1 MEEGIKEEEGLEDSA
16 NEEEEE
22 TQEDWSDH
30 FVEFKKKRATRKK
43 IMKKISSGHRL
54 YAIDRR
60 RGESITTGLYL
71 ETWNKLELIVSGY
84 SKNRYKKF
92 IISLCNERRLQ
103 HLPLVAL
110 HLRPSPP
117 FFDAA
122 RSPSST

>member
-60 RGESITTGLYL
+60 RGESIATGLYL
-71 ETWNKLELIVSGY
+71 ETWNKLEFIVSGY
-84 SKNRYKKF
+84 SKNRYKKVRSEKEGVGF
-92 IISLCNERRLQ
+92 IRDYYCAKVLGKK
-103 HLPLVAL
+103 
-110 HLRPSPP
+110 
-117 FFDAA
+117 
-122 RSPSST
+122 